1 MLSKLALRNTR
12 KSFGDFTVYFLTLT
26 FGVAAYAFGSVE
38 AQRALASLG
47 SLKADNLKT
56 LGTTMDVMSVVV
68 AIVLAFL
75 VFYANGFLIRRRKR
89 EFGTY
94 LILGMPKRQVA
105 AVLIMETMLVGALAL
120 GAGLVLGVAASQ
132 GLSLLTVQLFEL
144 DITRFR
150 LIFSMPSLVKTVAFF
165 GLLFVVA
172 SVLNLFGFS
181 RQTVNRLL
189 NASRRGKRA
198 SGTPGSQHFWRSW
211 VSSWLV
217 AGCWALLQSGLVKSI
232 DSGRIWVELGAGVLG
247 TFLLFAGGSGLALRV
262 AQSSRRA
269 YLRGLNPFVVRQLDN
284 KVSSTYVTMAD
295 RLHHDVLRDHD
306 PVRRYQLRQR
316 AQPPDLDR
324 VRRQLHPLPP
334 PESERNRYSGGIK
347 ANGFDTD
354 THFAKTHEF
363 HVYETGAGV
372 ARHHRRRVR
381 GQGPGGNDL
390 QMIGQSD
397 ANALLRLQGKRPL
410 DVGADGFAL
419 LFGDYRPEYRAL
431 RAAYENATP
440 SIAGRTLHA
449 VSGGLVDAPTSVGSS
464 LMPVLVVPDKIV
476 RGATVNQ
483 TTLNVRYSGDGE
495 AAEEAVLA
503 AGMIDDVGHEDQSR
517 PFDNAAT
524 SRIVNAGQLASRVT
538 VTYIGLYLG
547 FVLLV
552 TSRGDP
558 RPATALRGGGQQVP
572 IRDAVEDRCERRD
585 DGQGRVD
592 AGSGLLRGAAR
603 PRAGVLARWRQ
614 GDSRGDQAGR
624 ARGRRHRVRHGLG
637 HARRGV
643 RRVLRHDRSRRTA
656 HIALGSRVAD
666 TCDVPEHREH

>member
-1 MLSKLALRNTR
+1 MLGKLAVRNTR

-26 FGVAAYAFGSVE
+26 FGVAAFYAFGSVE

-56 LGTTMDVMSVVV
+56 LGATMDVMSVVV

-105 AVLIMETMLVGALAL
+105 AVLIMETVLVGALAL
-120 GAGLVLGVAASQ
+120 GAGLVLGVVASQ

-181 RQTVNRLL
+181 RQTIHRLL
-189 NASRRGKRA
+189 NASKRRETRVRNPRLSALLAIMGL
-198 SGTPGSQHFWRSW
+198 
-211 VSSWLV
+211 VMVV
-217 AGCWALLQSGLVKSI
+217 AGCWLLLRSGLVKSI
-232 DSGRIWVELGAGVLG
+232 DSGRIWIELGAGVLG

-284 KVSSTYVTMAD
+284 KVSSTYVTMAIVCITMFFAITI
-295 RLHHDVLRDHD
+295 LSGGISYGNVLNRQTSTAYDASFI
-306 PVRRYQLRQR
+306 RFSGERTQSILR
-316 AQPPDLDR
+316 
-324 VRRQLHPLPP
+324 
-334 PESERNRYSGGIK
+334 GIK

-363 HVYETGAGV
+363 DVYETGLVLRDITGGGSEP
-372 ARHHRRRVR
+372 R
-381 GQGPGGNDL
+381 GLGSNPL

-410 DVGADGFAL
+410 HVAADGFAL

-431 RAAYENATP
+431 RASYAKATP
-440 SIAGRTLHA
+440 SIAGHTLRA
-449 VSGGLVDAPTSVGSS
+449 VSGGLIDAPTSVGSS
-464 LMPVLVVPDKIV
+464 LLPVLVVPDKIV
-476 RGATVNQ
+476 RGATVSQ

-503 AGMIDDVGHEDQSR
+503 AGMIDDAGHEDQSR
-517 PFDNAAT
+517 PFDMAAT
-524 SRIVNAGQLASRVT
+524 SRIVNAGHLAAGVT

-547 FVLLV
+547 LVLLV
-552 TSRGDP
+552 TSVAILALQQLSEAADNRD
-558 RPATALRGGGQQVP
+558 RYATLSKIGASDRMMGRAVFTQVAVYFAAPLGLALVYSLVGGKAVLEV
-572 IRDAVEDRCERRD
+572 IRRY
-585 DGQGRVD
+585 GRVD
-592 AGSGLLRGAAR
+592 VATEYRTATAMLVVVFVGYFITT
-603 PRAGVLARWRQ
+603 VL
-614 GDSRGDQAGR
+614 
-624 ARGRRHRVRHGLG
+624 V
-637 HARRGV
+637 ARRI
-643 RRVLRHDRSRRTA
+643 
-656 HIALGSRVAD
+656 IALEKPHGRHV
-666 TCDVPEHREH
+666 